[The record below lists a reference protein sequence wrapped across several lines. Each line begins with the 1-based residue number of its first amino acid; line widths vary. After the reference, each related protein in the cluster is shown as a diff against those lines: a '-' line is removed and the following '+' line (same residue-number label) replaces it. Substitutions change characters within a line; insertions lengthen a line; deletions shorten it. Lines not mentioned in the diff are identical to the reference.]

1 MAEIFRHEAFFKSSF
16 FKFMGF
22 SAEML
27 NDSECIHGD
36 LQVPRYRAPPRP
48 ACEANSCSTKRRA
61 LAQDKVSEESFTSDL
76 RGRLSASNL
85 YQRLLPS

>member
-1 MAEIFRHEAFFKSSF
+1 MAEIFRDKAFLKSSF

-36 LQVPRYRAPPRP
+36 LQVRDTEPPRP
-48 ACEANSCSTKRRA
+48 ACEANSCSTKRRV
-61 LAQDKVSEESFTSDL
+61 LAQDEVREE
-76 RGRLSASNL
+76 
-85 YQRLLPS
+85 